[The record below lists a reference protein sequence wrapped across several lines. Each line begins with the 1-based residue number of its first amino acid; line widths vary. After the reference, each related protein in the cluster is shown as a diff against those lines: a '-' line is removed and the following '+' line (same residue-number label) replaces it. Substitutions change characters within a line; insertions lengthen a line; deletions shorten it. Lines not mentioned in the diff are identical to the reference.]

1 MPDEYP
7 GQAGRWIRWASV
19 VLPIGAAY
27 IGYLVVGPLR
37 AEGMTTEEVLW
48 IAAASLTIALA
59 GLFSVPTNTGN
70 RLTPSYIAVAA
81 LPIISSSDTAE
92 TGAASV
98 PIFSRDAAVLSILV
112 GLVALWLARSLRGED
127 ARSVSDRFLRRLAVF
142 AAYIYVYS
150 LLQETMLLTGSDWQ
164 RLAFFGG
171 ALIAAFLT
179 EVLMD
184 ILVSGRFRSGR
195 RQYAITASLTDGTI
209 FVALMST
216 GALFG
221 IAFEAIG
228 LWAIAVAVLPYSFT
242 AAAFRRLADT
252 RRTYGQTIV
261 ALAQVPEAGG
271 HTKFGHAGRTN
282 DLAVAVAL
290 RIGVSASQYEQINYA
305 SYLHDIGRITL
316 NEPSILRQGFTDMDI
331 ARWGAEIVGQTP
343 YLHGVAEAVRR
354 QHEPFRSPGEVSNLD
369 LPLASRI
376 IKVCSAYDES
386 VNEMGFSPLEAM
398 ERIHRGTIYDF
409 DPDVAKQLREVLERR
424 GAFNHP
430 AAITPA

>member
-1 MPDEYP
+1 MRF
-7 GQAGRWIRWASV
+7 GSLL
-19 VLPIGAAY
+19 LPIGAAFSVFVLFQKLNLDR
-27 IGYLVVGPLR
+27 IDDPELVGIV
-37 AEGMTTEEVLW
+37 V
-48 IAAASLTIALA
+48 AALGIALA
-59 GLFSVPTNTGN
+59 GMFSVPTNTGN

-81 LPIISSSDTAE
+81 LPIIANFDERE
-92 TGAASV
+92 TGGPSIPV
-98 PIFSRDAAVLSILV
+98 LSRDGAIVAILV
-112 GLVALWLARSLRGED
+112 GLALLWVIRTTRGED
-127 ARSVSDRFLRRLAVF
+127 PRSVADRFVRRLAVF
-142 AAYIYVYS
+142 ATYIYVYAA
-150 LLQETMLLTGSDWQ
+150 LRQTMFLAGSDWQ
-164 RLAFFGG
+164 RLAFFVA
-171 ALIAAFLT
+171 ALAGAFLV
-179 EVLMD
+179 EVFVD
-184 ILVSGRFRSGR
+184 VVFKGRLRGGMGP
-195 RQYAITASLTDGTI
+195 YALAASLTDGI
-209 FVALMST
+209 VFMALMAT

-221 IAFEAIG
+221 ISFEVIG
-228 LWAIAVAVLPYSFT
+228 YGAIAVAVLPYSFT
-242 AAAFRRLADT
+242 AMAFRRLADS
-252 RRTYGQTIV
+252 RRTYSQTIV

-271 HTKFGHAGRTN
+271 HTKLGHASRTN
-282 DLAVAVAL
+282 ALAVAVAR
-290 RIGVSASQYEQINYA
+290 RIGVSPKEYEQINYA